1 MKFKCS
7 NGHESV
13 AYRLPERCPI
23 CGSSLLRILSG
34 PSAAAPEPPPVLAP
48 GQNQNRSSFVPP
60 LIHQPFNQLKTMAVP
75 VQLTTNVQN
84 ETFGGVTY
92 HIEGELVPALHVELS
107 NTGVYFEHHILLWKD
122 PAVQIALHPMKGAFK
137 RMLAGMPFLL
147 TGASGPGRIAF
158 SRDGAGH
165 VFGLHLSPGM
175 SVDVREH
182 QWLAATDNVDYTFTR
197 VKGAANMLL
206 GGTGFFIDTF
216 SCPAREGILW
226 LHGFGNV
233 FEVTLAAGEAIDIEP
248 GGWIY
253 KEQTVQMQTMFQKLS
268 TGFFASAGQI
278 VWNRFTGPGKI
289 ALQSMYCHME
299 GGE

>member
-1 MKFKCS
+1 
-7 NGHESV
+7 
-13 AYRLPERCPI
+13 
-23 CGSSLLRILSG
+23 
-34 PSAAAPEPPPVLAP
+34 
-48 GQNQNRSSFVPP
+48 
-60 LIHQPFNQLKTMAVP
+60 MAVP
-75 VQLTTNVQN
+75 KQLSTTAQN

-92 HIEGELVPALHVELS
+92 HIEGELVPALQVELS
-107 NTGVYFEHHILLWKD
+107 ATGLYFEHHILLWKD
-122 PAVQIALHPMKGAFK
+122 PAVQIVLHPLKGSFK

-147 TGASGPGRIAF
+147 TGATGPGRIAF

-165 VFGLHLSPGM
+165 VFALHLSPG
-175 SVDVREH
+175 SSIDVREH
-182 QWLAATDNVDYTFTR
+182 QWLAATDNVEYSFTR

-233 FEVTLAAGEAIDIEP
+233 FEVTLAAGEQIDIEP

-253 KEQTVQMQTMFQKLS
+253 KERSVQMQTTVQKLT
-268 TGFFASAGQI
+268 TGLFASAGQI
-278 VWNRFTGPGKI
+278 VFNRFTGPGKV
-289 ALQSMYCHME
+289 ALQSMYYHME

>member
-1 MKFKCS
+1 MAAVLDNLDVKARRHS
-7 NGHESV
+7 DLSE
-13 AYRLPERCPI
+13 
-23 CGSSLLRILSG
+23 LLII
-34 PSAAAPEPPPVLAP
+34 
-48 GQNQNRSSFVPP
+48 NQ
-60 LIHQPFNQLKTMAVP
+60 IKIMAVP
-75 VQLTTNVQN
+75 VQLTTSVQN

-92 HIEGELVPALHVELS
+92 HIEGELVPALHLELS

-122 PAVQIALHPMKGAFK
+122 PAVQVVLHPMKGAFK

-147 TGASGPGRIAF
+147 TGANGPGRIAF

-165 VFGLHLSPGM
+165 VMGLHLKPGM

-182 QWLAATDNVDYTFTR
+182 QWLAATDNVEYTFKR

-206 GGTGFFIDTF
+206 GGTGFFIDSF

-233 FEVTLAAGEAIDIEP
+233 FEVTLATGEEIDIEP

-253 KEQTVQMQTMFQKLS
+253 KDHTVQMQTMFQKLS
-268 TGFFASAGQI
+268 TGLFASAGQLC
-278 VWNRFTGPGKI
+278 WNRFTGPGKI

>member
-1 MKFKCS
+1 
-7 NGHESV
+7 
-13 AYRLPERCPI
+13 
-23 CGSSLLRILSG
+23 
-34 PSAAAPEPPPVLAP
+34 
-48 GQNQNRSSFVPP
+48 
-60 LIHQPFNQLKTMAVP
+60 MAVP

-84 ETFGGVTY
+84 ENFGGVTY
-92 HIEGELVPALHVELS
+92 HIEGELVPALHIELS

-122 PAVQIALHPMKGAFK
+122 PAVQIALQPIKGALK
-137 RMLAGMPFLL
+137 RMLAVMLFLL

-165 VFGLHLSPGM
+165 VFGLHLKPGM
-175 SVDVREH
+175 SVDVREN
-182 QWLAATDNVDYTFTR
+182 QWLAATDNVEYTFTR

-216 SCPAREGILW
+216 SAPARDGILW
-226 LHGFGNV
+226 LHGYGNV

-253 KEQTVQMQTMFQKLS
+253 KEPTVQMQTMFQKLS

-278 VWNRFTGPGKI
+278 VWNRFTGPGKV
-289 ALQSMYCHME
+289 ALQSMYFHMD
-299 GGE
+299 GGEQ